1 MLKTA
6 GQNVP
11 EVLAILEVLL
21 KKERIGLLLQCHNI
35 KKEFGIHEV
44 LKSVSLDLEE
54 GECVGLVGKNGAGK
68 TTLANILYGE
78 LKPEGGEIIWHRKDV
93 RIGYLRQ
100 SVYYTSDVLHD
111 FHSGQEDPAQ
121 IQEFLHA
128 AGELGT
134 EKVSRWEEERFANLS
149 GGERTKL
156 ALAQIWSAQPDLLI
170 LDEPTNHLDFQGVEW
185 LVGELAG
192 YPGTILVIS
201 HDRYFLDQTVNRIL
215 EVEDGV
221 LCEYHGNYSFYR
233 KEKRKRQEDQMHAY
247 EMQEKR
253 KEKLDSEI
261 RQLRQWSGKAHRDS
275 TKKGAKSGNKFG
287 TKEFYRVKAKKM
299 DRQVKSRT
307 KRLEKLRTEGISK
320 PKEEFQ
326 VSFALNDA
334 QKHGKRVMEASN
346 IQKRF
351 GDRVLFRKSSFT
363 LLRGEKVGL
372 FGPNGCGKTTLV
384 KAIIGQ
390 EPIEGTLFVSS
401 SVSIGYMS
409 QDVLDLE
416 SSKTAID
423 LFPAPNRREQG
434 KIRTMLANLG
444 FDGEMLR
451 EPLKSLS
458 LGERTR
464 LKLAALVLGG
474 DDLLI
479 LDEPTNHLDLHAR
492 EQLEEALDQYEGT
505 ILLITHDRYMLE
517 RVCEKLLVFED
528 GRIRRV
534 EYGVEEY
541 LKKTGSCGLHKKES
555 EVKKQNRPGKRA
567 EPIRSS
573 DEERM
578 LLENRI
584 TAVLGKLSAEK
595 PGTPEYQAL
604 DAEFRELIAMRE
616 S

>member
-1 MLKTA
+1 M
-6 GQNVP
+6 
-11 EVLAILEVLL
+11 
-21 KKERIGLLLQCHNI
+21 LLQCHNI
-35 KKEFGIHEV
+35 KKEFGTHEV

-54 GECVGLVGKNGAGK
+54 GEHVGLVGKNGAGK

-78 LKPEGGEIIWHRKDV
+78 CKPDGGEIIRHRKDI
-93 RIGYLRQ
+93 RMGYLRQ
-100 SVYYTSDVLHD
+100 SVYYTSDILHG
-111 FHSGQEDPAQ
+111 FHSGQEDPVQ
-121 IQEFLHA
+121 MQEFLHI

-185 LVGELAG
+185 LVGELTG

-201 HDRYFLDQTVNRIL
+201 HDRYFLDRTVNRIL
-215 EVEDGV
+215 EVEDGA

-233 KEKRKRQEDQMHAY
+233 EEKRKRYEDQLHAY
-247 EMQEKR
+247 EVQEKR

-261 RQLRQWSGKAHRDS
+261 RQLRQWSDKAHRDS
-275 TKKGAKSGNKFG
+275 TKRGAKSGNKFG
-287 TKEFYRVKAKKM
+287 TKEFFRAKAKKM

-320 PKEEFQ
+320 PKGEFQ
-326 VSFALNDA
+326 VSFALNGSE
-334 QKHGKRVMEASN
+334 KHGKRVMEASN

-351 GDRVLFRKSSFT
+351 GNRVLFRESSFT
-363 LLRGEKVGL
+363 VLRGEKVGL

-390 EPIEGTLFVSS
+390 EPIEGTLFVSP

-416 SSKTAID
+416 NSKTAMD

-434 KIRTMLANLG
+434 KIRTMLSNLG
-444 FDGEMLR
+444 FDEGMLR

-464 LKLAALVLGG
+464 LKLAALVLGK

-492 EQLEEALDQYEGT
+492 EQLEETLDRYEGT
-505 ILLITHDRYMLE
+505 ILLITHDRYMLDK
-517 RVCEKLLVFED
+517 VCDKLLVFED

-541 LKKTGSCGLHKKES
+541 LKRTGNSGFHQKEQKA
-555 EVKKQNRPGKRA
+555 KKQNRPGKRV
-567 EPIRSS
+567 ESICSS

-595 PGTPEYQAL
+595 SGTPEYQAL
-604 DAEFRELIAMRE
+604 DAEFRELIAMRK